1 MLIRLAGDTLV
12 PEGPAPPS
20 QLEPALAPEQ
30 ELATLSGEGALI
42 PGFSFPLKYGRSGG
56 VS

>member
-1 MLIRLAGDTLV
+1 MLIHLAGDTPV

-42 PGFSFPLKYGRSGG
+42 PGFGRSGG
-56 VS
+56 V